1 MNLRTVSSQSD
12 DQGTATSF
20 ETQAA
25 ADEWPHCYATGFVRR
40 ALLITRLDIVADQH
54 SGSGHAW
61 GPALGV
67 GNLQGTL
74 FYSSFDADSFSFE
87 NVSVGATASMRSNGV
102 ITSFFVGALVG
113 VSKGFSFE
121 GSWNW

>member
-1 MNLRTVSSQSD
+1 MSTCLWSPSNITSHASISNIIKGIESLGGSIGFQKFMVNSRTVSSD
-12 DQGTATSF
+12 DQGTAASF

-40 ALLITRLDIVADQH
+40 TLFITELDIFANQH

-67 GNLQGTL
+67 GNLQG
-74 FYSSFDADSFSFE
+74 A
-87 NVSVGATASMRSNGV
+87 R
-102 ITSFFVGALVG
+102 
-113 VSKGFSFE
+113 
-121 GSWNW
+121 